1 MEKLKLHTADMAERN
16 VELLGQMFPNCL
28 TEVINADG
36 KLVRAI
42 DFDKLRQE
50 LACEVVEGA
59 EERYQ
64 FTWPDKRA
72 AIRLANAPTNKT
84 LRPCREE
91 SVDFDNT
98 ENLYIEGDNLEV
110 LKLLRENY
118 LGQVKMIYI
127 DPPYNTGND
136 FVYNDDFAQ
145 GMAEFE
151 AQSGLFDEEG
161 RRMADPM
168 VQNTESNGRFHT
180 DWLNMIYPR
189 LKVAKDLLA
198 DDGVIFISIDDNEQ
212 VNLTKVCDEIF
223 GADNKIGPIIQNKQN
238 AKNDTLNIQ
247 KNHEFILVYRKRC
260 CVDNGTVL
268 PTILNTSVKYRDVYE
283 EDGKYYFINDSITTR
298 GAGGTLNARPN
309 LGYTVYYNPITKDKI
324 GVFDY
329 DVEKA
334 RFSNIEDEIY
344 TDDKQLLLDGYIAIR
359 PPKVRGM
366 LGCWT
371 WSLDKFNS
379 QKESIIITGNNGNN
393 SVKKRTFVDSCHIE
407 CVNGK
412 FVYGDITAA
421 NSRSILDFSTNDGT
435 TVMNEIMSVSGVFS
449 NPKNIAM
456 LQYFTGLVPSKDF
469 IILDFFSGSATTAHA
484 VMQLNA
490 EDGGNRKFIMVQLP
504 EKTDER
510 SEAYKLGY
518 KNICEIG
525 KERIRRAGKKV
536 KEEAG
541 LQGQNLDTGFRVL
554 KLDESNMADVY
565 YTPADTPIQQTL
577 DFDKLV
583 DNIREGRTAEDLLF
597 QVLPECNLPL
607 SSKIEIREI
616 HGKKVFVVNDGYLMA
631 CFDKDINESVITAIA
646 KEKPYN
652 FVMCDRS
659 IATDNVADNFDQI
672 FNAYSKETVRR
683 VL

>member
-16 VELLGQMFPNCL
+16 IEILGQMFPNCL
-28 TEVINADG
+28 TETINADG

-59 EERYQ
+59 DERYQ
-64 FTWPDKRA
+64 FTWPDKRN

-118 LGQVKMIYI
+118 LGKVKMIYI

-136 FVYNDDFAQ
+136 FVYNDDFAKSK
-145 GMAEFE
+145 ADFE

-161 RRMADPM
+161 NCMADHM

-189 LKVAKDLLA
+189 LKVARDLLSE
-198 DDGVIFISIDDNEQ
+198 DGVIFISIDDNE
-212 VNLTKVCDEIF
+212 VENLKKVCDEVF
-223 GADNKIGPIIQNKQN
+223 GGENHIETVVWKNK
-238 AKNDTLNIQ
+238 
-247 KNHEFILVYRKRC
+247 Y
-260 CVDNGTVL
+260 
-268 PTILNTSVKYRDVYE
+268 
-283 EDGKYYFINDSITTR
+283 
-298 GAGGTLNARPN
+298 GAGAKTVGFISTHEYVLLYSKRPISNITCEFVGEEREKYNKKDSKYNVRGPYRTQPLMTNSLGDRPN
-309 LGYTVYYNPITKDKI
+309 LMYSIFHNGVEIKPRKQWVWSKERMDVAIANDDVEFALQKDGSYTVRSKSYLYDENGVVRRGKPISVMNGPFTQDGTQEVRDLFNGKA
-324 GVFDY
+324 VFDFT
-329 DVEKA
+329 K
-334 RFSNIEDEIY
+334 
-344 TDDKQLLLDGYIAIR
+344 
-359 PPKVRGM
+359 P
-366 LGCWT
+366 
-371 WSLDKFNS
+371 
-379 QKESIIITGNNGNN
+379 
-393 SVKKRTFVDSCHIE
+393 
-407 CVNGK
+407 
-412 FVYGDITAA
+412 
-421 NSRSILDFSTNDGT
+421 
-435 TVMNEIMSVSGVFS
+435 SGLI
-449 NPKNIAM
+449 K
-456 LQYFTGLVPSKDF
+456 YFTGLEVNDNKPQDD

-490 EDGGNRKFIMVQLP
+490 EDGGNRRFIMVQLP
-504 EKTDER
+504 EKTDEK
-510 SEAYKLGY
+510 SEAYKAGY

-525 KERIRRAGKKV
+525 KERIRRAGRKI
-536 KEEAG
+536 KEDNASKEG
-541 LQGQNLDTGFRVL
+541 IERLDVGFRVL

-565 YTPADTPIQQTL
+565 YTPADTPIQTTL
-577 DFDKLV
+577 AFDALV
-583 DNIREGRTAEDLLF
+583 DNICEGRTAEDLLF

-616 HGKKVFVVNDGYLMA
+616 HGKKVFVVEDGYLMA

-646 KEKPYN
+646 KEKPYY

-683 VL
+683 IL